1 MFSDHM
7 FNKGLIYKTHK
18 EFIHLSNQKQT
29 NKQTKNNLNKNWTK
43 ELNRHFSKG
52 VQMTSRY
59 VKRCPRILII
69 WEMWIKTTMT
79 CYLTPVEWL
88 LSKRQQI
95 TSAGKDVEKRKSS
108 CAISR
113 NVNWYSHYGTKI
125 WRFLRKLRLK
135 LPYYLAIPLLSVYL
149 KRALQI

>member
-1 MFSDHM
+1 LYSLPSTFLFQFQIYPSFTKKEAINKKKRQPVKWEKMFSDHM

-69 WEMWIKTTMT
+69 REM
-79 CYLTPVEWL
+79 
-88 LSKRQQI
+88 
-95 TSAGKDVEKRKSS
+95 
-108 CAISR
+108 
-113 NVNWYSHYGTKI
+113 
-125 WRFLRKLRLK
+125 
-135 LPYYLAIPLLSVYL
+135 
-149 KRALQI
+149 